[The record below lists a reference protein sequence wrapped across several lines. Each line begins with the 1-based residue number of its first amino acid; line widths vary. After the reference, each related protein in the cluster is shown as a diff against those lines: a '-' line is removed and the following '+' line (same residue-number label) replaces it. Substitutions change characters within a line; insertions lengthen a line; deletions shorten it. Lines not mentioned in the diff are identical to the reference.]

1 MAVRISSTSVVAVAV
16 VGVSS
21 AVGVVV
27 FSASAIIARPANGV
41 ATVTAGLRCGR
52 RHLIRCTDHDSYH
65 DDDGDDADDDPGN

>member
-27 FSASAIIARPANGV
+27 FSAVIARPANGV